1 MVDARSLRRRGIACS
16 VAVVLALSAAAFL
29 VVSVREHEAA
39 RTDLARA
46 QRDLH
51 VEQSTSSGDA
61 QTLNRS
67 LHSVKSI
74 GQQLTALKSG
84 GAAIAKLDDQ
94 DLATVRAAVQAGL
107 AGQFDAYNAA
117 VDQRASLDS
126 QHDTSLEQLR
136 QQANTVI
143 GALNQLTG

>member
-1 MVDARSLRRRGIACS
+1 M
-16 VAVVLALSAAAFL
+16 
-29 VVSVREHEAA
+29 SVRERETA

-51 VEQSTSSGDA
+51 VERTTSSGDA

-67 LHSVKSI
+67 LHAVKAI
-74 GQQLTALKSG
+74 GQELTTLKSG

-136 QQANTVI
+136 QQTNTVI
-143 GALNQLTG
+143 GTLNQLTG

>member
-1 MVDARSLRRRGIACS
+1 MVDARSLRRREIACG
-16 VAVVLALSAAAFL
+16 VAVVLALTTAVFL
-29 VVSVREHEAA
+29 VASVRARETA

-46 QRDLH
+46 RRDLY
-51 VEQSTSSGDA
+51 VERTTSSGDA

-67 LHSVKSI
+67 RHSVKSI

-107 AGQFDAYNAA
+107 AGNLDVYNSA

-126 QHDTSLEQLR
+126 EHDTGLEQLR

-143 GALNQLTG
+143 GVLDQLTG